1 MSESLILKFRIKKK
15 IKSFDDIIH
24 TSIKK
29 IHKQHLNKVTAN
41 ATRNEK
47 IQPKGYHANQ
57 LTS

>member
-1 MSESLILKFRIKKK
+1 MNPLILKFRINKET
-15 IKSFDDIIH
+15 KSFDDIIH
-24 TSIKK
+24 VNIKK
-29 IHKQHLNKVTAN
+29 TQKQHLNKVTAN